1 LLLCFNDIAH
11 EIVAYRPQHA
21 RKAWAIVRM
30 GDAFVR
36 ARSIHTRSG
45 ERRSKLEGEVTMKLL
60 LGTTMIAG
68 LIAGAA
74 QAADM
79 PLKAPPRAAPYYS
92 DWTGFYVFGFGGYSW
107 GRISPDD
114 FGIEEVFGTGF
125 HNPKP
130 KGGVFGFGGG
140 YNWQYGTWVG
150 GVEVDYGFS
159 DEKETQSVPLIDEE
173 ATSASLHSK
182 IDALGSAR
190 LRVGYLFTPNLLA
203 YGTAGLGWGRS
214 KLSLSKCFGDDG
226 CDTFTAKS
234 NLFGWVAGGGLEWK
248 LPGFDHVRIR
258 GEYLHF
264 DFGST
269 GYSFQS
275 DGGTFNF
282 KTTDDV
288 ARGAL
293 IWSFN

>member
-1 LLLCFNDIAH
+1 
-11 EIVAYRPQHA
+11 
-21 RKAWAIVRM
+21 
-30 GDAFVR
+30 
-36 ARSIHTRSG
+36 
-45 ERRSKLEGEVTMKLL
+45 MKLL

-68 LIAGAA
+68 LMIAGAA

-114 FGIEEVFGTGF
+114 FSIEEVFGTGF

-140 YNWQYGTWVG
+140 YLWQYGAWVG
-150 GVEVDYGFS
+150 GLEVDYGFS
-159 DEKETQSVPLIDEE
+159 DEKETQTIREEDESVR
-173 ATSASLHSK
+173 LHSK

-190 LRVGYLFTPNLLA
+190 LRAGYLFTPNLLA
-203 YGTAGLGWGRS
+203 YGTAGIGWGRS
-214 KLSLSKCFGDDG
+214 QLSFSECEGTQCETLLNGKP
-226 CDTFTAKS
+226 
-234 NLFGWVAGGGLEWK
+234 NLFGWVAGGGLEYK
-248 LPGFDHVRIR
+248 LFEHVRIR
-258 GEYLHF
+258 GEYLHY

-269 GYSFQS
+269 TYAFQV
-275 DGGTFNF
+275 FENVNF
-282 KTTDDV
+282 KTRDDV
-288 ARGAL
+288 VRGAL

>member
-1 LLLCFNDIAH
+1 
-11 EIVAYRPQHA
+11 
-21 RKAWAIVRM
+21 
-30 GDAFVR
+30 
-36 ARSIHTRSG
+36 
-45 ERRSKLEGEVTMKLL
+45 MKLL

-68 LIAGAA
+68 LLIAGAA

-114 FGIEEVFGTGF
+114 FSIEEVFGTGF

-140 YNWQYGTWVG
+140 YLWQYGAWVG

-159 DEKETQSVPLIDEE
+159 NEKDTQTFTIAAEDFTER
-173 ATSASLHSK
+173 LHSK

-190 LRVGYLFTPNLLA
+190 ARAGYLFTPNLLA
-203 YGTAGLGWGRS
+203 YGTAGVAWGRS
-214 KLSLSKCFGDDG
+214 ELNIVGFD
-226 CDTFTAKS
+226 AKPT
-234 NLFGWVAGGGLEWK
+234 LFGWVAGGGLEWK
-248 LPGFDHVRIR
+248 VPGFDHVRIR
-258 GEYLHF
+258 GEYLHY

-269 GYSFQS
+269 GYAFQPII
-275 DGGTFNF
+275 TINA
-282 KTTDDV
+282 KTRDDV

>member
-1 LLLCFNDIAH
+1 MTKI
-11 EIVAYRPQHA
+11 
-21 RKAWAIVRM
+21 
-30 GDAFVR
+30 
-36 ARSIHTRSG
+36 
-45 ERRSKLEGEVTMKLL
+45 L
-60 LGTTMIAG
+60 LGTTMLAG
-68 LIAGAA
+68 LLISGVA

-79 PLKAPPRAAPYYS
+79 PLKAPPREAPYYS

-107 GRISPDD
+107 GRINPDD
-114 FGIEEVFGTGF
+114 FDLSGSL

-140 YNWQYGTWVG
+140 YNWQYGAWVG

-159 DEKETQSVPLIDEE
+159 DEKEHQRIGRDRCSDLRSLSVVSCDG
-173 ATSASLHSK
+173 SFSLNSK

-214 KLSLSKCFGDDG
+214 KVSFGFDG
-226 CDTFTAKS
+226 CDSILCNFSAKP
-234 NLFGWVAGGGLEWK
+234 NLFGWVAGGGLEYK
-248 LPGFDHVRIR
+248 LFQHVRIR
-258 GEYLHF
+258 GEYLHY

-269 GYSFQS
+269 SYAFQPVL
-275 DGGTFNF
+275 TINA

-293 IWSFN
+293 IFSFN

>member
-1 LLLCFNDIAH
+1 
-11 EIVAYRPQHA
+11 
-21 RKAWAIVRM
+21 
-30 GDAFVR
+30 
-36 ARSIHTRSG
+36 
-45 ERRSKLEGEVTMKLL
+45 MKLL
-60 LGTTMIAG
+60 LGTTMLAG
-68 LIAGAA
+68 LLIAGAA

-114 FGIEEVFGTGF
+114 FNIGSLFLDTGF

-140 YNWQYGTWVG
+140 YLWQYGAWVG

-159 DEKETQSVPLIDEE
+159 DEKDNQTIRVCPVVIGVAAVAQCAS
-173 ATSASLHSK
+173 ATLHSK

-190 LRVGYLFTPNLLA
+190 LRAGYLFTPNLLA
-203 YGTAGLGWGRS
+203 YGTAGVGWGRS
-214 KLSLSKCFGDDG
+214 ELSLSECVGTRCETLLD
-226 CDTFTAKS
+226 AKP
-234 NLFGWVAGGGLEWK
+234 NLFGWVAGGGLEYK
-248 LPGFDHVRIR
+248 LFEHVRIR
-258 GEYLHF
+258 GEYLHY

-269 GYSFQS
+269 GYAFQPIV
-275 DGGTFNF
+275 TINA
-282 KTTDDV
+282 KTRDDV